1 MEYRRYYS
9 DTSTPPSYVD
19 GKKYLAAFL
28 PRNTMP
34 MYVFADFHA
43 HLTRTRASPLLASS
57 IVRIKQFVGSVDS
70 LLKFGIYIE
79 NDVIS
84 IQGSFDF

>member
-9 DTSTPPSYVD
+9 DTSTPPSYVHW
-19 GKKYLAAFL
+19 KNYLTAFL

-43 HLTRTRASPLLASS
+43 HLTRTHAIPLLASI
-57 IVRIKQFVGSVDS
+57 IVRIKQFVGSDPS
-70 LLKFGIYIE
+70 LHL
-79 NDVIS
+79 
-84 IQGSFDF
+84 SFVP